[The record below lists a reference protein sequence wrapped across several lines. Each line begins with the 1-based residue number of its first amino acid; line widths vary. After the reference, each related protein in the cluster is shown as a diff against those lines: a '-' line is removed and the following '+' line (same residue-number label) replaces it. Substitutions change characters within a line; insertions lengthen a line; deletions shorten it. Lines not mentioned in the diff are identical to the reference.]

1 MLTKERDD
9 YHFVVTQLEQVVSA
23 KIDAVVQETQQEIQ
37 RVRNEKAVLETRLCA
52 LQASADVSDQLK
64 AQVTELLALEDARNN
79 RIRHLEHEVGVLQE
93 TQRQLQRS
101 LDKARRREKA
111 LEQQLA
117 SMNGG
122 TSKAGGTNGTN
133 VASSS
138 GAGNAVSSSSG
149 SATTHSDTS
158 SDNTANISSSAEA
171 GGDNIQL
178 LLQQAQER
186 CADLEAELVETKA
199 SINDFISEI
208 DAVST
213 EESTARSQSERLLK
227 QIHDYQT
234 VQRDALQDNL
244 RLHAALEESKSA
256 LQEMEQKMELMKSLM
271 TSQDQTVT
279 EIRAGEQNMRSDYH
293 TTKGDKQKVTHERD
307 RLLLQVQE
315 AQQQAQEA
323 ETKLQAALRRNGDL
337 QSRCDELS
345 KQCES
350 ERKRRYVVSYEVAIR
365 GYYISYMLI
374 HF

>member
-111 LEQQLA
+111 LEQQLT
-117 SMNGG
+117 SMNAG
-122 TSKAGGTNGTN
+122 TSKAGGSNGTN
-133 VASSS
+133 VVSSS
-138 GAGNAVSSSSG
+138 GASNAVSSSSG
-149 SATTHSDTS
+149 SAATH
-158 SDNTANISSSAEA
+158 SDNTANISSSTEA